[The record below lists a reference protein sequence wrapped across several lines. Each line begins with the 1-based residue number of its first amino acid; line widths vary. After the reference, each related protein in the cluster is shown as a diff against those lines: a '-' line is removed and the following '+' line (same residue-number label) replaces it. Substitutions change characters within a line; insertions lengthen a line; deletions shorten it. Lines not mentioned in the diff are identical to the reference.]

1 MRATK
6 SGAKPRAKAAVSAT
20 TVVPRLPT
28 PEAIDHVPWPYFAV
42 SAAERR
48 RMVARQQPQTVAL
61 VALGATTPVV
71 ATQAAPAMTVP
82 QAIRR
87 ATAALRPPPSSSTS
101 SVSVPP
107 ATRALPGTRRPAAQP
122 AHPPRRAG
130 PVPVTAPVPAVSAM
144 STGPVAGGPAVQA
157 MKPRRVAG
165 PLTPSPVIG
174 GATPVPKTT
183 ASPASAARPIATMRL
198 PPVPDAARLTSW
210 AIALGLLGILC
221 GFVTGV
227 PAVVCGHL
235 ALRRLAHTRGSLAL
249 RRRAQWAIALGYATT
264 LFWAAYVLLTM
275 VRS

>member
-1 MRATK
+1 MRAVK
-6 SGAKPRAKAAVSAT
+6 SGAKSRAKAATSTETA
-20 TVVPRLPT
+20 VPRLPA

-42 SAAERR
+42 SAADRR
-48 RMVARQQPQTVAL
+48 RMVARQQPQTVTL
-61 VALGATTPVV
+61 VALSATSPVL
-71 ATQAAPAMTVP
+71 ATQAAPAMTIP

-87 ATAALRPPPSSSTS
+87 ATAALRPQPSSS
-101 SVSVPP
+101 SVAVPP
-107 ATRALPGTRRPAAQP
+107 ATHALPGTRRPASQP
-122 AHPPRRAG
+122 THSPRRAG
-130 PVPVTAPVPAVSAM
+130 PVPVTAPVPAVSTAPA
-144 STGPVAGGPAVQA
+144 GPVAGGPAVQA

-198 PPVPDAARLTSW
+198 PPVPDAAHLTSW

-227 PAVVCGHL
+227 PAVICGHL
-235 ALRRLAHTRGSLAL
+235 ALRRIAHTRGSLAL

>member
-6 SGAKPRAKAAVSAT
+6 SGAKSRAKAAASAPT
-20 TVVPRLPT
+20 TVPRLPA

-42 SAAERR
+42 SAADRR
-48 RMVARQQPQTVAL
+48 RMVARQQPQTVTL
-61 VALGATTPVV
+61 VALSATSPVV

-87 ATAALRPPPSSSTS
+87 ATAALRPQPSSTS

-165 PLTPSPVIG
+165 PLTPSTVTG

-183 ASPASAARPIATMRL
+183 ASTASAGRPIATMRL

-275 VRS
+275 ARS